1 MSRVQIQGLNSR
13 QRKIAD
19 VLWMMQDR
27 TQVEAFIRALDPTMR
42 REAETVVELMML
54 AIWDEIESIDDSVK
68 VLIDTL
74 K

>member
-1 MSRVQIQGLNSR
+1 MSKVQIQGLNSR

-27 TQVEAFIRALDPTMR
+27 TQVEAFVRALDPTMR

-68 VLIDTL
+68 VLIDNL

>member
-27 TQVEAFIRALDPTMR
+27 TQVEAFVRALDPSMR

-68 VLIDTL
+68 VLIDNL

>member
-27 TQVEAFIRALDPTMR
+27 TQVEAFVRALDPTMR

-68 VLIDTL
+68 VLIDNL

>member
-27 TQVEAFIRALDPTMR
+27 TQVEAFIRALDLTMR

-68 VLIDTL
+68 VLIDNL

>member
-27 TQVEAFIRALDPTMR
+27 TQVEAFVRALDPGMR
-42 REAETVVELMML
+42 KEAETVVELMML
-54 AIWDEIESIDDSVK
+54 SIWDEIESIDDSVK
-68 VLIDTL
+68 VLIDNL

>member
-68 VLIDTL
+68 VLIDNL